1 MHSEG
6 KRLNEEVLGFF
17 VSHYARGRVALV
29 GATDFVSEAVRAGQK
44 TLTRDGKPSLWSHV
58 FIMGEVRPDRRG
70 PGASMGRSPYIFES
84 DLQIE
89 PQRLQL
95 RNGVQENWI
104 GKWCHDLVEHSAV
117 LDLSLT
123 EHEQD
128 IVLGTAL
135 QLCDEQIQYPI
146 LELVGTWLAIVTRRL
161 WAANPFDDPHAMY
174 CSSFVRHCYREAG
187 RDFLDQNISVSNTA
201 PEHIAQSGPFV
212 AEWHR

>member
-1 MHSEG
+1 MHSET
-6 KRLNEEVLGFF
+6 KRLDEELLGFF
-17 VSHYARGRVALV
+17 TSHYSRGRMALV

-44 TLTRDGKPSLWSHV
+44 KLTPDGKPSLWSHV

-70 PGASMGRSPYIFES
+70 PSGTMGRSPYIFES
-84 DLQIE
+84 DLQIQ
-89 PQRLQL
+89 PQRVQL
-95 RNGVQENWI
+95 RNGAQENWV
-104 GKWCHDLVEHSAV
+104 GKWCHDLVEHGAV
-117 LDLSLT
+117 LDLDLN

-187 RDFLDQNISVSNTA
+187 RDFLGQDISVSNTA
-201 PEHIAQSGPFV
+201 PEHIAQSSPFV